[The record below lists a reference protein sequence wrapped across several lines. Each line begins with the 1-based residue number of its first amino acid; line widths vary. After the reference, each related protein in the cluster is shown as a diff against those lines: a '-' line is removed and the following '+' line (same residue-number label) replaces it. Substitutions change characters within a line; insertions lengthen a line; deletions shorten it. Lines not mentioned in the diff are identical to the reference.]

1 MYFAHHATVADGTGK
16 LVDRAGLDVLNSRSQ
31 ELDLEAGFVNH
42 ASTNFERIRAC
53 KHDSA

>member
-1 MYFAHHATVADGTGK
+1 M
-16 LVDRAGLDVLNSRSQ
+16 LVDRAGLDVLNSRSL